1 MNDDDIAHLLPE
13 PPPPRPVARAAA
25 IAHAMQRFD
34 ETQEPATPATL
45 RTPSGW
51 WRGRRAQI
59 GAFASIA
66 LVAIVALPLA
76 LERQEGLPP
85 GSEPLFPESVSSP
98 TKPAPAAAPARSGDD
113 SRADAAVQ
121 RPVAARAPGEP
132 AAARRIA
139 SGSGQAAAGSEAA
152 EAAPAPAPALPAS
165 GAEARAQAE
174 PIPPAPI
181 VVTGS
186 RIAAREAASVSAVT
200 VVTGETLSDSRDVV
214 VTGTRLPRARSKAA
228 RRGDW
233 NACTVEDPQQSLS
246 DCKRLVNPD
255 RKGISGAAAKKLAE
269 GLERAWQGDLSGAI
283 AAMDEA
289 LALKPKFAFAYLN
302 RGIAHAREG
311 DLDKAASDLDL
322 AVRYAP
328 HAARGYYHRS
338 VVKRMRGDAP
348 GAKEDAAQAEAL
360 DPRYVRL
367 TQ

>member
-34 ETQEPATPATL
+34 GTQEPAAPAAL

-85 GSEPLFPESVSSP
+85 GSEPLFPDTVSSP
-98 TKPAPAAAPARSGDD
+98 RKSAPAAAPARSGDD
-113 SRADAAVQ
+113 SRAVVAAQ
-121 RPVAARAPGEP
+121 RPVAASSEP
-132 AAARRIA
+132 AADKRIA
-139 SGSGQAAAGSEAA
+139 SRPGHAAAPSEVA
-152 EAAPAPAPALPAS
+152 EALPAPAPALSAS
-165 GAEARAQAE
+165 KVEARAQAE
-174 PIPPAPI
+174 PAPAAPI

-186 RIAAREAASVSAVT
+186 RIVAREAASVSAVT
-200 VVTGETLSDSRDVV
+200 VVTGETLNDSREVV
-214 VTGTRLPRARSKAA
+214 VTGTRFSRSRSKAA

-246 DCKRLVNPD
+246 GCKELVNPD

-269 GLERAWQGDLSGAI
+269 GLERAWQGDLSDAI
-283 AAMDEA
+283 ASMDEA
-289 LALKPKFAFAYLN
+289 LALKPKLAFAYLN
-302 RGIAHAREG
+302 RGLAHARGG

-338 VVKRMRGDAP
+338 IVKRMRGDAP
-348 GAKEDAAQAEAL
+348 GAKDDAAQAEAL
-360 DPRYVRL
+360 DARYVGL
-367 TQ
+367 TP